1 MIVRHRHL
9 QFAITNEIIGQSKEF
24 HILFDVR
31 HLIPDAP
38 QAKTYLLSTTSPC
51 CSLECNCADTK
62 PPITT
67 PLFSKAKSA
76 CSPNSYVLKQRH
88 ESEIHV
94 QLLVTMEQRHPRA
107 VHHEI
112 ECNFLL
118 HLQNPLSRSLTHS
131 ADGQA
136 QYWKEFTLGLASRS
150 PATLPAIAKIAP

>member
-1 MIVRHRHL
+1 MIVRHRQL

-76 CSPNSYVLKQRH
+76 CSPNSYVLNNVMNPK
-88 ESEIHV
+88 S
-94 QLLVTMEQRHPRA
+94 M
-107 VHHEI
+107 
-112 ECNFLL
+112 CNCGD
-118 HLQNPLSRSLTHS
+118 NGTTSSP
-131 ADGQA
+131 G
-136 QYWKEFTLGLASRS
+136 RS
-150 PATLPAIAKIAP
+150 PRNRM